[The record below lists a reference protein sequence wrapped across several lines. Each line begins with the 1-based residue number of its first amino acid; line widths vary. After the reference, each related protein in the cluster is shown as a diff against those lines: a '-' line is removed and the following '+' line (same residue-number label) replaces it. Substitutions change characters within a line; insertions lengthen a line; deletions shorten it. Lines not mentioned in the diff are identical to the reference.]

1 MCKQLLF
8 SRGPS
13 KLFLVFFS
21 IIPIIVI
28 QGMQSVL
35 AFQCSTE
42 FDQWGFTCNI
52 SFWIHN
58 KNPDNN
64 TSLKGS
70 WIDNLNTHIN
80 NTDQLLNQH
89 IMRFLKNEQMHLD
102 RSNCTNV
109 Q

>member
-8 SRGPS
+8 IVEDPVNYSSCFIG
-13 KLFLVFFS
+13 
-21 IIPIIVI
+21 IIII

-58 KNPDNN
+58 MNPDNN

-80 NTDQLLNQH
+80 NHRPIT
-89 IMRFLKNEQMHLD
+89 
-102 RSNCTNV
+102 
-109 Q
+109 